1 MSSIPSIFSKN
12 RFEFVVLGNTEKKV
26 ITEEKSIFSV
36 LVLNR
41 GSRHYR
47 ENLLKNLLSYG
58 FNEIISV
65 ETSMDDYDLLEVSKK
80 MPQIKFIVPKGNV
93 SCGELINVGIEA
105 CESEFVLVIW
115 NDVSIFEKNLHA
127 KLAELVLAENAVCI
141 APSLKTF
148 KMQNFPVKMVPTMD
162 RWDLSIK
169 TEMGFLEGERTLYPY
184 EFMGIYN
191 RSKFLT
197 LGGFDYTITHP
208 FWQNL
213 DFFFRANLHGEKV
226 LITTLLHFVYSDEI
240 MGEVRNQNASSM
252 RFFLKNIAP
261 QIKNGKVGIPLS
273 RFFQYW
279 RKSTYG
285 FFDALNHFKEA
296 RRWVEK
302 NDTIFKMDF
311 QQLID
316 TWNVQ

>member
-1 MSSIPSIFSKN
+1 MNSIPSIFSKN
-12 RFEFVVLGNTEKKV
+12 RFEYVILGNTEKKSV
-26 ITEEKSIFSV
+26 TEGKSIFSV

-93 SCGELINVGIEA
+93 TCGELINVGIEA
-105 CESEFVLVIW
+105 CENEFVLVVW
-115 NDVSIFEKNLHA
+115 NDVTIFEKSLNS
-127 KLAELVLAENAVCI
+127 KLSELVMGENAVCI
-141 APSLKTF
+141 APSLKTSR
-148 KMQNFPVKMVPTMD
+148 MQNFPVKMVPEMN
-162 RWDLSIK
+162 RHDLAIR
-169 TEMGFLEGERTLYPY
+169 TEMGFLEGERTLYPF

-191 RSKFLT
+191 RTKFLT
-197 LGGFDYTITHP
+197 LGGFDYTITQP

-226 LITTLLHFVYSDEI
+226 IITTLLHLVYSDEI

-273 RFFQYW
+273 QLFRYW

-285 FFDALNHFKEA
+285 FFDAVNHFKEA

-302 NDTIFKMDF
+302 NDAIFRMDF
-311 QQLID
+311 ERLIE
-316 TWNVQ
+316 TWNSQ